1 MSSAQCDS
9 SLSANVAMKSLLA
22 RSLDTSASLTAL
34 MIVCIT
40 ASSLSSTST
49 IAVRRS
55 PFSLGGVPVVVV
67 FTMVSPHALA
77 AFSGVFAFWPF
88 FLDFAIVIMIITVLR

>member
-1 MSSAQCDS
+1 
-9 SLSANVAMKSLLA
+9 MKYLLA

-34 MIVCIT
+34 MIVFIT

-55 PFSLGGVPVVVV
+55 PFSLGGVGLPVVVV
-67 FTMVSPHALA
+67 FTMVSPQALA
-77 AFSGVFAFWPF
+77 AFSGVFVFWPF
-88 FLDFAIVIMIITVLR
+88 FLEFAIVIMIITVLR